1 MLASTP
7 AEHLFLA
14 RKLLVG
20 NTPTK
25 AILLFLHFILQQD
38 PCPAGPRESREGGAM
53 YVAHDD
59 QPASAH
65 AWLTSGDDISRGRP
79 AGDTAC
85 ALLKQHRSHSAID
98 ETK

>member
-38 PCPAGPRESREGGAM
+38 PRPAGPRESREGGTIC
-53 YVAHDD
+53 VAHDA
-59 QPASAH
+59 QPASGH
-65 AWLTSGDDISRGRP
+65 AWMTSSDDISRGRP
-79 AGDTAC
+79 ARDTAC
-85 ALLKQHRSHSAID
+85 ALLKQHPSHPVVD